1 MGKKFY
7 ISFFIMW
14 LLIMAAVMKELLF
27 ESVNPLLFLTFYSI
41 PSNMAISVFPHEPLV
56 VYYGRLYDP
65 SLIAAIVMIGTIIA
79 GILDYYVFAPIME
92 HRVTKFIRN
101 TAEYKKA
108 QKWFNYQPFL
118 AIVIGGFS
126 PLPFFIFKLLAFAA
140 KYSVIKYLIAL
151 FVGRFP
157 RYYLLAYAGSFFEIP
172 PEIIL
177 IIFIV
182 MISFYAISMWIR
194 FRKAKTEKETE
205 AVPLNEEVMN
215 ESSAGKSL

>member
-101 TAEYKKA
+101 TTEYKKA
-108 QKWFNYQPFL
+108 QKWFNYQPFI
-118 AIVIGGFS
+118 AIVIGGFT
-126 PLPFFIFKLLAFAA
+126 
-140 KYSVIKYLIAL
+140 
-151 FVGRFP
+151 
-157 RYYLLAYAGSFFEIP
+157 GSFFEIP

-182 MISFYAISMWIR
+182 MISFYAISMWMRI
-194 FRKAKTEKETE
+194 RKAKTEKETE
-205 AVPLNEEVMN
+205 AVPLKEEVMN